1 MVRLPSCPKIIS
13 TVRDVRRGGQA
24 LATDLIWTDETA
36 ETIGQVF
43 SIANTWRD
51 SHAYPMRKIR
61 NEPSRQIRT
70 LEQNRWS
77 FHGGAPE
84 AYAIDPQKT

>member
-36 ETIGQVF
+36 ETIRQVF
-43 SIANTWRD
+43 SIANNWRD

-61 NEPSRQIRT
+61 NELSRQIRT